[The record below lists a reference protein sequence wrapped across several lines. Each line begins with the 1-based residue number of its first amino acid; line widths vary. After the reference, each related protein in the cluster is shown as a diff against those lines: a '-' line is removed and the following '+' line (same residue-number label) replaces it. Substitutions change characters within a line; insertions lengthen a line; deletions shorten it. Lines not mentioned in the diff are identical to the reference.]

1 MRLMCDTGPL
11 RAEPG
16 SSSTRLRRPS
26 RPGAKRHLETVGAD
40 RDHPRAAGPVHAGP
54 VRWDEPVQ
62 VRPGASR
69 GMVSLCSGTFK
80 RASSVRSPQGSAS
93 AFWNVWTLSCPPTA
107 PQMLLHPIPPR
118 QRLDGLFRAI
128 GRARPNQK
136 GSETFSPKERTV
148 VRALLQAIARR
159 LRQPMDPPRAMS
171 AVLRGTAPRPKP
183 IAQPQRSNAETQSA
197 IAWPSGKED
206 LNGRHPPPSRAQA
219 WLCGA
224 KATWWPRGSP
234 LASPS
239 HLTSCRLW
247 L

>member
-1 MRLMCDTGPL
+1 MCDTGPL

-93 AFWNVWTLSCPPTA
+93 AFWNVWTLSCPPGPLRCCCIQFRRGNAWTA
-107 PQMLLHPIPPR
+107 YSGPLGEPGQIKRAPR
-118 QRLDGLFRAI
+118 RSLRRSGPLS
-128 GRARPNQK
+128 GRFCRPSRGGC
-136 GSETFSPKERTV
+136 GSPWT
-148 VRALLQAIARR
+148 
-159 LRQPMDPPRAMS
+159 
-171 AVLRGTAPRPKP
+171 LRGPCRQCSGARHL
-183 IAQPQRSNAETQSA
+183 ARS
-197 IAWPSGKED
+197 
-206 LNGRHPPPSRAQA
+206 H
-219 WLCGA
+219 
-224 KATWWPRGSP
+224 
-234 LASPS
+234 
-239 HLTSCRLW
+239 
-247 L
+247 